1 VRNHQSEQS
10 SASTTDDVDDVDDVF
25 STEER
30 LEQSNRNSERFQGGP
45 KGVSTA
51 GDAEDR
57 DEQGAR

>member
-10 SASTTDDVDDVDDVF
+10 SASTTDDVDDVF

-30 LEQSNRNSERFQGGP
+30 LWQSNRNSEGFEGGP